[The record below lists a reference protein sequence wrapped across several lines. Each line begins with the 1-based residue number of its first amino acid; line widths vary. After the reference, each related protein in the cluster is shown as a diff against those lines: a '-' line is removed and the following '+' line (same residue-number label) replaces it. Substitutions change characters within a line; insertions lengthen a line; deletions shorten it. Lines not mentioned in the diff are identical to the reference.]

1 MENYCVFVP
10 CGKRKVNHKTEAR
23 NMYVG
28 SYFKECY
35 NTANLIYPESRIYI
49 LSAKYGVLKTTDL
62 IEPYDITFK
71 NMNKKDREEY
81 KRKINEQLKN
91 MFSKDIQ
98 LISFLPKKYNEFIE
112 DYFINKISIFE
123 GISGMGD
130 QKHVLK
136 ELREIYK
143 K

>member
-1 MENYCVFVP
+1 MDYYVFVP

-23 NMYVG
+23 DMYIG

-35 NTANLIYPESRIYI
+35 NTANLIYPENHIYI
-49 LSAKYGVLKTTDL
+49 LSAKYGVLKATDL
-62 IEPYDITFK
+62 IEPYDVTFK
-71 NMNKKDREEY
+71 DMNKKEKEEY
-81 KRKINEQLKN
+81 KRRINEQLKN

-112 DYFINKISIFE
+112 DYFINKISIFK
-123 GISGMGD
+123 GINGMGN
-130 QKHVLK
+130 QKHILK
-136 ELREIYK
+136 ELRRIYK